1 MRTGRPGLASR
12 LSSLLVPLLLAA
24 CGGGGGDEP
33 PPTPPPGNT
42 DPAVVTTTN
51 ASKLTANVTGSGQ
64 TAGIIAGVSPE
75 SGDATQN
82 RGSGLIDLSRRF
94 SRIVRDTV
102 VRAEQK
108 NSAQRPVSG
117 LIPIDEFVPCDAGQG
132 SVHIFGT
139 LNDAGTGTLQVSF
152 NNCLVIR
159 DRDGSIATNDAI
171 TLNGPATLRVD
182 AVASPYPS
190 PTDFT
195 LSFANLTLR
204 GLGLSIDA
212 GGTLRTQLSLGTT
225 ETITANLVSLDNI
238 TSKTTRTENL
248 VIVNVYDIL
257 EMPSFYSS
265 TLNGRVIDQD
275 HGYVDI
281 TTPTPLAFGTLAQ
294 LFPDSGQILL
304 TGAGSRTVRAT
315 ALSATLARLQLDL
328 DGNGV
333 VDNTATLRWIELAGP
348 IGADLADSDA
358 DGMHDGWEVANGL
371 NKFDPADAALDKDA
385 DGAGN
390 LAEYQAG
397 SDPSD
402 PASIP

>member
-1 MRTGRPGLASR
+1 MDLARR
-12 LSSLLVPLLLAA
+12 L
-24 CGGGGGDEP
+24 
-33 PPTPPPGNT
+33 
-42 DPAVVTTTN
+42 
-51 ASKLTANVTGSGQ
+51 
-64 TAGIIAGVSPE
+64 
-75 SGDATQN
+75 
-82 RGSGLIDLSRRF
+82 
-94 SRIVRDTV
+94 SRIVRDTL

-108 NSAQRPVSG
+108 SPAQRPVSAN
-117 LIPIDEFVPCDAGQG
+117 IAIDDTWPCDAGQG
-132 SVHIFGT
+132 TVHLLGT
-139 LNDAGTGTLQVSF
+139 LSDNGTGTLQVNF
-152 NNCLVIR
+152 TNCLVIR
-159 DRDGSIATNDAI
+159 DKDGDAATNDTI
-171 TLNGPATLRVD
+171 NLNGAATMRVD
-182 AVASPYPS
+182 AATVTLAVAD

-195 LSFANLTLR
+195 LSSASLTLR
-204 GLGLSIDA
+204 AVGLSIDA
-212 GGTLRTQLSLGTT
+212 SGTLRVQYSLGTT

-248 VIVNVYDIL
+248 TIVNVYDNL

-304 TGAGSRTVRAT
+304 TGAESRTVRAT

-333 VDNTATLRWIELAGP
+333 VDNAATLKWIELTGP
-348 IGADLADSDA
+348 VGADLADSDA

-371 NKFDPADAALDKDA
+371 NKFDSADAALDKDG

-397 SDPSD
+397 TDPSD
-402 PASIP
+402 PAAIP